1 MIRIL
6 LVDYQDILCETLKTS
21 LETEPDL
28 QIVGRANNAEIALE
42 KTAILR
48 PDIALIDINMLVID
62 GLTAT
67 KKIVQNFPE
76 TKVIILGGSEQES
89 YRSSAMNVGAN
100 SYISKTAKAKEIIEQ
115 IRKVYRESHIGS
127 PELKLS
133 ETIIQLNPAKRQIQ
147 SYVQQSHQKF
157 NQFEHTEAE
166 IKQHF
171 GRLKNEQREVFQ
183 EIINFK
189 SNVEP
194 LLDDLR
200 KTSKECKQHST
211 EISRLQT
218 LVEGQLSYIHDLNK
232 RIKYF
237 RRYMVTVSVVAVIA
251 LIIAVISLLF

>member
-6 LVDYQDILCETLKTS
+6 LVDDQDLLCEILQTS

-28 QIVGRANNAEIALE
+28 EIVGRANNGEIALE
-42 KTAILR
+42 KTDILR
-48 PDIALIDINMLVID
+48 PDIVLIDINMPVMD

-67 KKIVQNFPE
+67 KKIVQSFPE
-76 TKVIILGGSEQES
+76 TKVIILSGSEQES
-89 YRSSAMNVGAN
+89 YQSSAMNAGAN
-100 SYISKTAKAKEIIEQ
+100 SYISKTAKAKDIIEQ

-127 PELKLS
+127 ADLELS
-133 ETIIQLNPAKRQIQ
+133 QTIMQLNQAQREIQ
-147 SYVQQSHQKF
+147 SYVQQVQQKF

-166 IKQHF
+166 IKQYF
-171 GRLKNEQREVFQ
+171 DRLKNEQGEVFQ
-183 EIINFK
+183 EIMDFK

-194 LLDDLR
+194 MINDLR
-200 KTSKECKQHST
+200 RTSKECKQHST

-237 RRYMVTVSVVAVIA
+237 RRYMITVSAIAVIA